1 MNSKRSNGFTLLEVL
16 IAILIFSFGMLGLA
30 VLQAQSIKVNQSA
43 NFRSQATA
51 LANVILDNMRAN
63 RGNLGSFYSNPY
75 NAPIDGCG
83 ELPAGG
89 APADDVT
96 AWRQLLSCEL
106 PQGVGAI
113 APLPTG
119 TNQVAVCIRWSDSRL
134 ESGTPAGG
142 ADCVADATT
151 FGAGS
156 TDDGTS
162 NGSGAGVDGDS
173 SVFVV
178 VARL

>member
-1 MNSKRSNGFTLLEVL
+1 MNPKRANGFTLLEVL
-16 IAILIFSFGMLGLA
+16 IAVLIFSFGMLGLA

-51 LANVILDNMRAN
+51 LANVMLDSMRAN

-75 NAPIDGCG
+75 NAPADDCPALPDG
-83 ELPAGG
+83 A

-113 APLPTG
+113 APLPAG

-134 ESGTPAGG
+134 ETGAAAGG
-142 ADCVADATT
+142 ADCVADAAR
-151 FGAGS
+151 FGAGAS
-156 TDDGTS
+156 DDGTS